1 MAFDGEIMSPKNR
14 AIGKA
19 ALTKAALTTLER
31 LNVEAL
37 EELADHIPTMPELA
51 AVRDRLLGADAAVA
65 VAHRKYH
72 AVALALSAAFDEGPE
87 AFSGGSADDKE
98 PPTP

>member
-31 LNVEAL
+31 LISEGIEDAHEAG
-37 EELADHIPTMPELA
+37 IPTVA
-51 AVRDRLLGADAAVA
+51 DRLETAQKAVS
-65 VAHRKYH
+65 VAHRKLH
-72 AVALALSAAFDEGPE
+72 DVALALSAAFDEGPE
-87 AFSGGSADDKE
+87 AFSGGDDK
-98 PPTP
+98 PPPPPEG